1 MQLMFFTERGYYP
14 IPENEVI
21 KQRSFFG
28 LSNKYFDP
36 AQGAR
41 LLNEYIDDK
50 IYCEELGFDG
60 VALNEHHGTPYCLGA
75 VMDVEAAVLARATKR
90 VKIVLIGNP
99 LPVISNPLRL
109 AEEVAMIDL
118 ISGGRLVPGIIRGT
132 GCEQIFNNTN
142 PALNREYFDEAHDLM
157 IKAWTVPG
165 PFRFEGKHFNYRF
178 VNPWVLPL
186 QKPHP
191 PIWLPGVISP
201 ETVVWAARHRYTYV
215 ALSTRLEPTLDL
227 WNLYVKTAAEEG
239 YQAGPENFVYMQPV
253 FCADTEAQAEDYGK
267 RFLYGGGFAF
277 FGRSEWMFPPGYNS
291 KAATR
296 RMAELAN
303 QRANIWGAEGDSGAP
318 NGPKADD
325 DLAMAMGRDPRNDA
339 EVELVKKAIYARYP
353 ELLQTRQMIAG
364 TPKSVLVKL
373 RHLLRVLQPGVL
385 ILRIDGPMTRE
396 ERRSCIR
403 LLGEEVVPEL
413 RQYGAELG
421 LDDPFTRKPGG
432 RPLRAGAKP
441 DPVGDAGA
449 LKDLYTC

>member
-1 MQLMFFTERGYYP
+1 MFFTERGYYP
-14 IPENEVI
+14 IPENEVL

-36 AQGAR
+36 AQGSR

-75 VMDVEAAVLARATKR
+75 VMDVEAAVLARATRR

-99 LPVISNPLRL
+99 LPVVSNPLRL

-132 GCEQIFNNTN
+132 GCEQLFNNAN
-142 PALNREYFDEAHDLM
+142 PAYNREYFDEAHDLM

-165 PFRFEGKHFNYRF
+165 PFRFEGKHFNFRF
-178 VNPWVLPL
+178 VNPWVLPM

-191 PIWLPGVISP
+191 PIWVPGVISP
-201 ETVVWAARHRYTYV
+201 ETVMWSARRRYTYV

-239 YQAGPENFVYMQPV
+239 YQAGPENFVYLQPV
-253 FCADTEAQAEDYGK
+253 FCADTEAQAEDFGR
-267 RFLYGGGFAF
+267 RFLYGGGFTF

-296 RMAELAN
+296 RMAELASQN
-303 QRANIWGAEGDSGAP
+303 TNIWGTEGESP
-318 NGPKADD
+318 ETREERKIDD
-325 DLAMAMGRDPRNDA
+325 EMRLAMGRDPRNDA
-339 EVELVKKAIYARYP
+339 EVELMKKAIYARYP
-353 ELLQTRQMIAG
+353 ELLKSRQMIAG

-396 ERRSCIR
+396 ERRTCIR
-403 LLGEEVVPEL
+403 LLGTEVVPAL
-413 RQYGAELG
+413 REFGAEIG
-421 LDDPFTRKPGG
+421 LEDPFTRKPGTRKLAASG
-432 RPLRAGAKP
+432 KP

-449 LKDLYTC
+449 LKDLYNC